1 MASKKNDKGILENE
15 LEKLEQLRD
24 ELRLQAHL
32 FKADMKKEY
41 ESLEKQYQKVKR
53 DANPVRR
60 AVKETADE
68 VSEATRLLFDT
79 VLDGMKRLRKSL
91 K

>member
-1 MASKKNDKGILENE
+1 MASKKDEKGILENE

-24 ELRLQAHL
+24 EVRLQAHL

-41 ESLEKQYQKVKR
+41 EDLEKKYQKVKR

-60 AVKETADE
+60 AAKETASE

>member
-1 MASKKNDKGILENE
+1 MPTDDDKGILQSE

-24 ELRLQAHL
+24 ELRVQAHL

-41 ESLEKQYQKVKR
+41 EDLEKKFQKLR
-53 DANPVRR
+53 TSTNPVRR
-60 AVKETADE
+60 AAKESADE
-68 VSEATRLLFDT
+68 VTEATRLLFDT

>member
-1 MASKKNDKGILENE
+1 MAEKENEKGILKGEI
-15 LEKLEQLRD
+15 EKLEQLRD
-24 ELRLQAHL
+24 ELRVQAHL

-41 ESLEKQYQKVKR
+41 EELDKKFQKVKR

-60 AVKETADE
+60 AARETADE